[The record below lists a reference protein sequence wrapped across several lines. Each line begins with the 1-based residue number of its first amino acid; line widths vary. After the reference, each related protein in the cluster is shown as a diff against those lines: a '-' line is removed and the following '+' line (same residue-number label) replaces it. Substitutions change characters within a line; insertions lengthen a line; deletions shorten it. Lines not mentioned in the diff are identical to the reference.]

1 MLVKKIAIVA
11 FVLLLGSLPAWC
23 SSIDFE
29 GSGDGGT
36 WSWNGTGALTATTL
50 GLSVKVV
57 GSPNTYPVAM
67 PNESFTSG
75 PFLGGSGTGLNPW
88 SFGPSSAMSFVIMG
102 CVPPAS
108 SCAPVTLFS
117 GEFSSPGE
125 MDVQGAGSMI
135 FTSFDVTGTVDPAL
149 LSFLGLPTAYDNVTG
164 TYDVTLSGTAPGSG
178 LVASGDLVVS
188 ATTPEPASLALLGI
202 GLFGLAWVVRRNAL
216 KS

>member
-1 MLVKKIAIVA
+1 
-11 FVLLLGSLPAWC
+11 
-23 SSIDFE
+23 
-29 GSGDGGT
+29 
-36 WSWNGTGALTATTL
+36 
-50 GLSVKVV
+50 
-57 GSPNTYPVAM
+57 
-67 PNESFTSG
+67 
-75 PFLGGSGTGLNPW
+75 
-88 SFGPSSAMSFVIMG
+88 
-102 CVPPAS
+102 
-108 SCAPVTLFS
+108 
-117 GEFSSPGE
+117 
-125 MDVQGAGSMI
+125 MI